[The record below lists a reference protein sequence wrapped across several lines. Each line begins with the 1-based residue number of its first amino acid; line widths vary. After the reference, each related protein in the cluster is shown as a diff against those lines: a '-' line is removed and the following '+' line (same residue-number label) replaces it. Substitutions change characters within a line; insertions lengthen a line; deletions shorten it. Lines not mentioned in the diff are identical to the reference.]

1 MADSIRTRFTDRFS
15 IRYPIAQAGMA
26 FAGWSPP
33 LAIAV
38 ARAGGIGAIGAG
50 LLPPDVVRGMVQ
62 ALKTANAGPFH
73 INFLTPFDHDV
84 PARICAEERVPAVS
98 FHWGHPKPALIK
110 LLKDAGCTVWEQV
123 GNVEDARRAIGD
135 GVDVI
140 VAQGNE
146 AGGHNY
152 QGMPTFALVPAMR
165 DAIGDTLMLAAGG
178 VSDGRGVAAALMLGA
193 DGVWVG
199 TRLVATA
206 EAAVHDEHKRR
217 LVGAAGSDTTLS
229 SIFGPENPAF
239 NPMRV
244 ITNRVV
250 REWNHRLSEVPATA
264 QALAAQPEIGST
276 VLGGQTM
283 TLRKFNVLLPTPET
297 KGDWEEMPF
306 LAGQGVGLIKDVA
319 PAQQVVERM
328 MSEAR
333 AVLAGAG
340 RMV

>member
-1 MADSIRTRFTDRFS
+1 
-15 IRYPIAQAGMA
+15 
-26 FAGWSPP
+26 
-33 LAIAV
+33 
-38 ARAGGIGAIGAG
+38 
-50 LLPPDVVRGMVQ
+50 
-62 ALKTANAGPFH
+62 
-73 INFLTPFDHDV
+73 
-84 PARICAEERVPAVS
+84 
-98 FHWGHPKPALIK
+98 
-110 LLKDAGCTVWEQV
+110 
-123 GNVEDARRAIGD
+123 
-135 GVDVI
+135 
-140 VAQGNE
+140 
-146 AGGHNY
+146 
-152 QGMPTFALVPAMR
+152 
-165 DAIGDTLMLAAGG
+165 
-178 VSDGRGVAAALMLGA
+178 
-193 DGVWVG
+193 
-199 TRLVATA
+199 
-206 EAAVHDEHKRR
+206 
-217 LVGAAGSDTTLS
+217 
-229 SIFGPENPAF
+229 
-239 NPMRV
+239 MRV